1 MREHLARKD
10 VLPLLRQLERP
21 RPLTALVHWLGSWLA
36 VAGACALVWLSAWWT
51 PVALVVI
58 ASRQRALG
66 NILHDSVHGNV
77 MRRPSRLFQ
86 VVVAAPAFESFK
98 RYRRRHMQHHAHLGD
113 PALDPDF
120 FEVPVG
126 PASTAWSVFGRV
138 SRRPGM
144 WLASVL
150 GDLHR
155 LGAAEVI
162 GVLGFWAVVLALVG
176 LAAGPSAVLLVAG
189 LWMLSR
195 ATTYHALKC
204 FVELGDHYGGLTP
217 GSLFGY
223 SRVYPGNA
231 LALLIQPYNDRFH
244 LTHHLLPRIA
254 MANLPRVHRLLEDLE
269 PYRAAVYGGYFL
281 GPRSVAK
288 SFRPMLLALALLL
301 AAGCA
306 VSGCAVPGPVASPG
320 GAAGAPE
327 SGAGVLGRAC
337 APCHTSGEADRP
349 DLSGSGPSGSGL
361 SGSGPSGR
369 GPSPEVASRALR
381 AVMAREM
388 PPRSAPELSAES
400 RDALVSFLCQR
411 AGHREA
417 FCQAIARADARPP
430 IRTAPTFFQ
439 SVGRVTAREVPEH
452 LREMSYLH
460 TDPDQ
465 PRVVLT
471 PSGAALV
478 VLVAAGVCGSDPAS
492 SGGGGASGSG
502 ASGDGAEAAELGRC
516 IRRVLQLGIAP
527 ARPPADSRA
536 RPLEARP

>member
-1 MREHLARKD
+1 MGAPAFREALDPAADPGREDVLRVREHLARKEA
-10 VLPLLRQLERP
+10 LPLLRQLERP
-21 RPLTALVHWLGSWLA
+21 RPFTALVHWLGSWLA

-113 PALDPDF
+113 PALDPDYL
-120 FEVPVG
+120 EVRAG
-126 PASTAWSVFGRV
+126 PASTAWSVFGEV

-144 WLASVL
+144 WMASVL
-150 GDLHR
+150 GDLHH
-155 LGAAEVI
+155 LGLAEVAA
-162 GVLGFWAVVLALVG
+162 VLGFWAVVLVPVG
-176 LAAGPSAVLLVAG
+176 IAFGPPAVLLVAG

-254 MANLPRVHRLLEDLE
+254 MANLPQVHRLLEDLE
-269 PYRAAVYGGYFL
+269 PYRAAVYDGYFL
-281 GPRSVAK
+281 GPRSVAR
-288 SFRPMLLALALLL
+288 SFRPKLLVLACLL

-306 VSGCAVPGPVASPG
+306 VSGPVASPS
-320 GAAGAPE
+320 GAAGEPE
-327 SGAGVLGRAC
+327 SGAKVLGRVC
-337 APCHTSGEADRP
+337 APCHTSGQADRP
-349 DLSGSGPSGSGL
+349 ALSGSGPSGSG
-361 SGSGPSGR
+361 
-369 GPSPEVASRALR
+369 PSPAVASRALR

-388 PPRSAPELSAES
+388 PPRSAPELSAER

-411 AGHREA
+411 AGHRET

-439 SVGRVTAREVPEH
+439 RVGRVTDREIPEE

-478 VLVAAGVCGSDPAS
+478 VLVAAGVCGGDPAS
-492 SGGGGASGSG
+492 G
-502 ASGDGAEAAELGRC
+502 GAEAAELGRC

-536 RPLEARP
+536 GTTEASP